1 MSGQQVN
8 PEGIRRAE
16 ALVSRLHGISSCR
29 ITTDPGGEVT
39 EVHVVSNGGKAP
51 KLVARDV
58 ESLLKAEMGIDLDYR
73 KIGVVS
79 LEAPNP
85 PSGAPVPAAP
95 ADHAAAVPPGVEE
108 FPVEEYASRFAF
120 HSVNLFM
127 AKGSVKAEVELM
139 RDSVESFGSFESDRT
154 TGEPW
159 SVIAEATL
167 RAVAEFLDE
176 KTRLCLGE
184 VLKVAVGD
192 KHAFVV
198 RVDMTGD
205 RDTKSLA
212 GCSIVSGN
220 ENQSVVYATLDA
232 VNRVIGKLDF
242 KSFIEYKI
250 R

>member
-1 MSGQQVN
+1 M
-8 PEGIRRAE
+8 
-16 ALVSRLHGISSCR
+16 SRLHGISSCR
-29 ITTDPGGEVT
+29 ITTGPGGEVT
-39 EVHVVSNGGKAP
+39 EVHVVSNGGKPP

-79 LEAPNP
+79 LEVPNP
-85 PSGAPVPAAP
+85 PTGPPAPSGPADRPAA
-95 ADHAAAVPPGVEE
+95 APPGVEE

-120 HSVNLFM
+120 QSVNLFM
-127 AKGSVKAEVELM
+127 AKGSVRAEVELT
-139 RDSVESFGSFESDRT
+139 RDSVESFGSFASDRT
-154 TGEPW
+154 TGEPYN
-159 SVIAEATL
+159 VIAEATL
-167 RAVAEFLDE
+167 RAVSEFLDE

-198 RVDMTGD
+198 RVDMAGD